1 MNNEIQEFC
10 EKHGACADGR
20 QWALTHP
27 SMEAVFDS
35 CERGDWM
42 MWMLREHGA
51 LDKPTSVKLA
61 CEFALRALPNY
72 EAKYNRKEPRT
83 AIKAALRW
91 LENQTEENASAS
103 GAAASAA
110 ASAALAA
117 SASLAASAA
126 YRAADSAASAASAAS
141 ASLAASAA
149 YRAAASAALA
159 AYRAAYSAAD
169 SAERKIQCDIIRSI
183 VANPWM
189 KQ

>member
-1 MNNEIQEFC
+1 MNDEIKEFC

-27 SMEAVFDS
+27 SMEAVFDN

-103 GAAASAA
+103 GAAASSASAA
-110 ASAALAA
+110 ASAYSAYSAA
-117 SASLAASAA
+117 S
-126 YRAADSAASAASAAS
+126 AADSAAYSAAYSAYSAAS
-141 ASLAASAA
+141 AS
-149 YRAAASAALA
+149 
-159 AYRAAYSAAD
+159 

>member
-1 MNNEIQEFC
+1 MNDEIKEFC

-42 MWMLREHGA
+42 MWMLRKHGA

-61 CEFALRALPNY
+61 CEFALRVLPNY
-72 EAKYNRKEPRT
+72 EAKYTRTEPRM

-91 LENQTEENASAS
+91 LEDQTEENASAS

-110 ASAALAA
+110 ASAAL
-117 SASLAASAA
+117 
-126 YRAADSAASAASAAS
+126 AAS

>member
-1 MNNEIQEFC
+1 MNDEIKEFC

-61 CEFALRALPNY
+61 CEFALRVLPNY
-72 EAKYNRKEPRT
+72 EAKYNRNEPRT

-91 LENQTEENASAS
+91 LEDQTEENASAS
-103 GAAASAA
+103 SAA
-110 ASAALAA
+110 ASA
-117 SASLAASAA
+117 AASAA
-126 YRAADSAASAASAAS
+126 YRAADSAAYSAYSAAS
-141 ASLAASAA
+141 AS
-149 YRAAASAALA
+149 
-159 AYRAAYSAAD
+159 